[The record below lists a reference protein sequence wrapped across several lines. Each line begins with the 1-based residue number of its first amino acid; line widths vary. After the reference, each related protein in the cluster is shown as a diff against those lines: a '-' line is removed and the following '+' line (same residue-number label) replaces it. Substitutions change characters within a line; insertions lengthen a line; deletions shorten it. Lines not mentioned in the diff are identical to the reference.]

1 MFNWIFETYGVQL
14 MQAVLCAIGG
24 GLGYMA
30 WKLYNRYIDTA
41 EKRSVAYTAAAFVEQ
56 VWRDIHGPD
65 KLSKALE
72 VAQVLL
78 KKKGIVFDSTEM
90 KILIEAAVGQFND
103 VFNRDAFN
111 STALNAGSDKTL
123 DTGDEEAPV
132 FEEELLLGE
141 VPLFDE
147 KSECTPNDT

>member
-1 MFNWIFETYGVQL
+1 MFNGIFETYGVQL

-56 VWRDIHGPD
+56 VWKDIHGPE
-65 KLSKALE
+65 KLAKALE
-72 VAQVLL
+72 TAQVLL
-78 KKKGIVFDSTEM
+78 KKKGIAFDKAEM
-90 KILIEAAVGQFND
+90 EILIEAAVGQFND
-103 VFNRDAFN
+103 AF
-111 STALNAGSDKTL
+111 SSPALNSGSDKTL
-123 DTGDEEAPV
+123 DTGDDEAPI

-147 KSECTPNDT
+147 KPESTPNDT